1 MSAAIESLSLGA
13 TDPALDNCLCLSPAI
28 RPCYKAYL
36 DSSHLRQARGLANF
50 CLSIPGRSGTH
61 TEHTAAPTGQKLISN
76 LVCRHLPMAV
86 QGPFDSSQHTPQ
98 VKICGITSEQD
109 AKLAASAGADML
121 GMIMWQKAKRAVSA
135 SVARDIASVAED
147 HGIQSVGVFVDESA
161 QQIQDM
167 CGESG
172 IQVAQLHGKGARQA
186 LCQLPENL
194 HVVYVMN
201 SDGHGIIQTPS
212 PAQLAEQ
219 SEQVLSRYSCVH
231 V

>member
-1 MSAAIESLSLGA
+1 
-13 TDPALDNCLCLSPAI
+13 
-28 RPCYKAYL
+28 
-36 DSSHLRQARGLANF
+36 
-50 CLSIPGRSGTH
+50 
-61 TEHTAAPTGQKLISN
+61 
-76 LVCRHLPMAV
+76 
-86 QGPFDSSQHTPQ
+86 
-98 VKICGITSEQD
+98 
-109 AKLAASAGADML
+109 ML
-121 GMIMWQKAKRAVSA
+121 GMIMWQQAKRAVSA

-147 HGIQSVGVFVDESA
+147 HGIQSVGVFVDENA
-161 QQIQDM
+161 QQIQAM

-201 SDGHGIIQTPS
+201 SDDHGIIQTPS

-231 V
+231 VHVTFVLTLPMMTICSGRGSSDIHMLRLFNSSQWPVVHHMLVVQACAVAVD

>member
-1 MSAAIESLSLGA
+1 MRRHLHTAIKGTSESL
-13 TDPALDNCLCLSPAI
+13 
-28 RPCYKAYL
+28 R
-36 DSSHLRQARGLANF
+36 
-50 CLSIPGRSGTH
+50 
-61 TEHTAAPTGQKLISN
+61 
-76 LVCRHLPMAV
+76 
-86 QGPFDSSQHTPQ
+86 HTPQ
-98 VKICGITSEQD
+98 VKICGITSVQD
-109 AKLAASAGADML
+109 AKLAASAGANML
-121 GMIMWQKAKRAVSA
+121 GMIMWQKAKRAISS

-147 HGIQSVGVFVDESA
+147 HGIQSVGVFVDENS

-201 SDGHGIIQTPS
+201 SDDHGIIQTPS

-219 SEQVLSRYSCVH
+219 SEQVLSRCSYVH
-231 V
+231 VWFVLTSFVMSICRSRGILTLTCSVCSHTSCSQQLTANFFTVCCSAGTCSGC